1 MDALVS
7 LYRPRVF
14 SEVFGQDYPV
24 RILSQLI
31 KRGQICRNILLY
43 GSVGSGKT
51 TLARIYGK
59 ALNCDSPDEDGSPCL
74 QCSSCKKIEKGEPLR
89 FKELDAPLFETL
101 DQFKYTVDIFVSGP
115 LDHRRLI
122 FVDEAHSIA
131 RFTNGYE
138 FLLKMVEEVRP
149 GIAFCFAT
157 TEVDRISAALRSRL
171 FEIEIRPLGLD
182 QGITFLRNIANK
194 EEIQYEDEALALLA
208 GLGQGQPRNL
218 LQALDQVREVGD
230 VTREQVRGV
239 FGIDQSEKLVAYFMA
254 LAEGDFARQ
263 TQVISTWNEDLR
275 EQVRLLQLFLLSLY
289 YNDLLKIR
297 LILDPMVAS
306 ITALERQP
314 IVLAFKARLG
324 VTDADPLSFWQRM
337 IELLPIVSSD
347 ESEEALR
354 IRLTLFQRFVTD
366 APRGM
371 AQPQNFPQSPAV
383 PVPQSPSPARRPVPK
398 KPGRKH
404 RRRRGPVPVQDPAYL
419 SFDVVRDLFNA
430 ASFLLQQ
437 YDGPCCFNTQITIPY
452 RLFKFNNEKEESQ
465 FLSDFYRELVYYFDR
480 SFHCKFH
487 RLSVL
492 EHDEQL
498 GLCARVIIHVPN
510 EPEKE
515 ELLQKWLHDWRAE
528 QRIGAPRGL
537 EIRVDSKRF
546 SSKKLTV
553 SYHWQCVRWL
563 CAGLDPND
571 ERLHAL
577 KLKRTPRRT
586 AGIIG
591 KRRRFST
598 SESLSSK
605 SRDAAVQCKME
616 FLSAFDDEA
625 WNHLEDGWELVE
637 YSDRRKEL
645 VRRKKD
651 VAVTKAK
658 FLIGKSKADD
668 AKRESALTALENS
681 WPEKYEW
688 PRSWPMPVWWLN
700 EQN

>member
-1 MDALVS
+1 VDALVS

-59 ALNCDSPDEDGSPCL
+59 ALNCNSPDEDGSPCL
-74 QCSSCKKIEKGEPLR
+74 RCSSCKEIQEGDSHR
-89 FKELDAPLFETL
+89 FKELDAPLFGTL
-101 DQFKYTVDIFVSGP
+101 DHFKYAVDIFVSEP

-138 FLLKMVEEVRP
+138 FLLKMVEEPKP

-171 FEIEIRPLGLD
+171 FPIEIRPLGLD
-182 QGITFLRNIANK
+182 QGITFLRDIANK
-194 EEIQYEDEALALLA
+194 EGIRCDEEALVLLA
-208 GLGQGQPRNL
+208 GLGHGQPRNL
-218 LQALDQVREVGD
+218 LQALDQVREFGD
-230 VTREQVRGV
+230 VTGEQVRNV

-263 TQVISTWNEDLR
+263 TQVISTWNEDLK
-275 EQVRLLQLFLLSLY
+275 EQVRLVQLFLLSLY
-289 YNDLLKIR
+289 YNELLTIR
-297 LILDPMVAS
+297 LILDPMVDS
-306 ITALERQP
+306 VTALERQP

-337 IELLPIVSSD
+337 IELLPIVGSD

-366 APRGM
+366 APQGM
-371 AQPQNFPQSPAV
+371 AQPQNFPQAPAL
-383 PVPQSPSPARRPVPK
+383 PVPQGPSPARRPVPK

-404 RRRRGPVPVQDPAYL
+404 PRPVQDPAYL
-419 SFDVVRDLFNA
+419 SFDVVRDLSNA

-437 YDGPCCFNTQITIPY
+437 YGPRYFNTQITVPY
-452 RLFKFNNEKEESQ
+452 GLFKFDNKEEEEESQ
-465 FLSDFYRELVYYFDR
+465 FLSDFHRELLYYFDR
-480 SFHCKFH
+480 SFDCEFH

-492 EHDEQL
+492 ENDEQL

-510 EPEKE
+510 EPAKE
-515 ELLQKWLHDWRAE
+515 ELLKKWLNDWRTERRVEAPHE
-528 QRIGAPRGL
+528 LDIKVHINKQSPSTTQR
-537 EIRVDSKRF
+537 
-546 SSKKLTV
+546 V
-553 SYHWQCVRWL
+553 SRHWQCVRWL
-563 CAGLDPND
+563 CAGLDRSD

-577 KLKRTPRRT
+577 KVNRTQRRP

-598 SESLSSK
+598 SESLSPK
-605 SRDAAVQCKME
+605 AKREAERCKME

-625 WNHLEDGWELVE
+625 WTHIEDGWELDE
-637 YSDRRKEL
+637 HRIEER
-645 VRRKKD
+645 
-651 VAVTKAK
+651 
-658 FLIGKSKADD
+658 
-668 AKRESALTALENS
+668 N
-681 WPEKYEW
+681 
-688 PRSWPMPVWWLN
+688 
-700 EQN
+700 